1 MHRLVLLVILVPSLL
16 GAAGASSTARADEA
30 APAVAPIPVP
40 DPAPAPAGRPL
51 TLADALRAAQDSSRA
66 VATADAT
73 AARAR
78 MDGDTARASRL
89 PQVAGSV
96 GYTRQLLSEFDG
108 IDFGGGSLPFGQAS
122 TWRIGVSVTQG
133 IWDGGRVKAALAL
146 ADASAKLSGLAVGT
160 ARTQVVLTAALAYF
174 DVALAEQQVAIATAA
189 LAQAEATLAD
199 AQLAFSHDS
208 IAEFDVLRA
217 EVARD
222 NQRETVRQYRLQL
235 DVAQVALRHAIG
247 APLDEALTLATVLD
261 DAAPDAVLGDVRA
274 AAGLPAGARSAQVV
288 SAEAAIDARH
298 AAIKAIDV
306 EKMPTVSAAT
316 DLGLVDYAEQPFNG
330 DWRAN
335 WTIGVSLSVP
345 IFDGFRRRA
354 QLRAARADL
363 AIATIQRDDAA
374 RSEELAR
381 ASADLAVD
389 SATTTLASSA
399 RTVAQAKRAYEIAEL
414 RYEQGTSTHLELVDS
429 RLAYEQAQLM
439 RARAAHDV
447 RAAMVRRELLP
458 GLPAQA
464 R

>member
-1 MHRLVLLVILVPSLL
+1 MHRLVLLVLLVPGLV
-16 GAAGASSTARADEA
+16 AAHDAAARADDT
-30 APAVAPIPVP
+30 VA
-40 DPAPAPAGRPL
+40 APAGRAL
-51 TLADALRAAQDSSRA
+51 TLADALRAADDSSLA
-66 VATADAT
+66 VASADAS

-78 MDGDTARASRL
+78 MEGDVVKATRL

-96 GYTRQLLSEFDG
+96 AYQRQLLSEFDG

-189 LAQAEATLAD
+189 LTQADATLAD
-199 AQLAFSHDS
+199 AQLSFANDS

-222 NQRETVRQYRLQL
+222 NQRETVRQFHLQL
-235 DVAQVALRHAIG
+235 DVALVALRNAIG
-247 APLDEALTLATVLD
+247 APLDEPLRLATTLD
-261 DAAPDAVLGDVRA
+261 DDAPDAVLVDVRA
-274 AAGLPAGARSAQVV
+274 AAGLPAGARSAPVI
-288 SAEAAIDARH
+288 SAEALVDARL
-298 AAIKAIDV
+298 AAVRAAEV

-316 DLGLVDYAEQPFNG
+316 DLGLVDYAEQPFNA

-335 WTIGVSLSVP
+335 WTVGVSLSVP

-354 QLRAARADL
+354 RVRAARADV
-363 AIATIQRDDAA
+363 AIAQIQQEDAT
-374 RSEELAR
+374 RSEGLAR

-389 SATTTLASSA
+389 SAATTLASSA
-399 RTVAQAKRAYEIAEL
+399 RTVAQAKRAYDIAEL
-414 RYEQGTSTHLELVDS
+414 RYDQGTSTHLELVDT
-429 RLAYEQAQLM
+429 RLAFEQAQLV

-458 GLPAQA
+458 GLPAQG